1 MRALRPRTVLAVVA
15 TLAVLGPLVWLR
27 QASLLPDTYSVMD
40 MGGHAAHGGHGGGR
54 SVTELVDNTPGPADV
69 VIELV
74 AARRGDR
81 FTLNGTTP
89 GPEIRAEQGQVVQV
103 RLVNESVPDGVTLHW
118 HGLDVPNAMD
128 GVAGVTQD
136 AVPVGGE
143 FTYRFV
149 ARQAGTFW
157 YHSHQLSH
165 EQVRGGLFGALV
177 ITPPGGT
184 GDAVDAVA
192 LVHLYGGT
200 RTINGAPGDTGIAVE
215 PGTRVRVRV
224 TNTDDGP
231 MPVWVSGA
239 EFRLVAVDGV
249 DLHAPPPVGGV
260 AVLVTA
266 GGRADLEIVLPLGG
280 ARVEMGGSAALVLG
294 ATSGSGAAP
303 TRPPTGRLDLLH
315 YGTPAPLG
323 FDPDTATRRFDYII
337 GRRPGF
343 LDGVPGMW
351 WTINGKAFPDMP
363 MFVVAEGDVVRV
375 HIENASG
382 EVHPMHL
389 HGHHLVV
396 LARDGVA
403 ATGSPWWVDTLDV
416 AADATYDVAFVADNP
431 GIWADHCHN
440 LPHAAEGLV
449 AHLMYEGVTTPFLI
463 GSTAGNAPE

>member
-1 MRALRPRTVLAVVA
+1 MHAFRPRTVLAIVA
-15 TLAVLGPLVWLR
+15 TLAVLGPLVWLH

-40 MGGHAAHGGHGGGR
+40 MGGHSGHGGHGGGR
-54 SVTELVDNTPGPADV
+54 SVTDLVDTTAGPADV
-69 VIELV
+69 VVELV

-89 GPEIRAEQGQVVQV
+89 GPEIRVEQGHVVEV
-103 RLVNESVPDGVTLHW
+103 RLRNESVPDGVTLHW
-118 HGLDVPNAMD
+118 HGVDVPNAMD

-149 ARQAGTFW
+149 ARQVGTFW

-192 LVHLYGGT
+192 LVHIYGGT
-200 RTINGAPGDTGIAVE
+200 RTINGAPGESRIEGE
-215 PGTRVRVRV
+215 PGGRVRVRV
-224 TNTDDGP
+224 VNTDDGP

-239 EFRLVAVDGV
+239 EFRVVAVDGV
-249 DLHAPPPVGGV
+249 DLHAPSSVGGV

-266 GGRADLEIVLPLGG
+266 GGRADLEIVLPVGG
-280 ARVEMGGSAALVLG
+280 ARVEMGGSAAFVL
-294 ATSGSGAAP
+294 GSGAAP
-303 TRPPTGRLDLLH
+303 TRPPTRQLDLLH

-323 FDPDTATRRFDYII
+323 FDPDAATRRFDYVI

-343 LDGVPGMW
+343 LDGVPGVW
-351 WTINGKAFPDMP
+351 WTINGLAFPDIP
-363 MFVVAEGDVVRV
+363 MFVVAEGDVVRMRV
-375 HIENASG
+375 ENSSG

-403 ATGSPWWVDTLDV
+403 ATGTPWWVDTLDV
-416 AADATYDVAFVADNP
+416 AAGAVYDVAFVADNP

-463 GSTAGNAPE
+463 GSAAGNAPE